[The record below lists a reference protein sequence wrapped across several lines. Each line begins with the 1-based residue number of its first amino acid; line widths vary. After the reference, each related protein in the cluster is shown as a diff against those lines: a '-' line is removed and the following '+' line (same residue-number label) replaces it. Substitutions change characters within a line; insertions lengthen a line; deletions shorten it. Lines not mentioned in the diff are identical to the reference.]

1 MRLKPTPLPEGL
13 PALRIEM
20 SEWMSVG
27 PSQNPSL
34 KGFSLRPDM
43 RVAQLAET
51 LRGKLDLREGL
62 DGLEI
67 TSTSFVGLVDLGPL
81 RISVRP
87 KLPNMPLAQLLRYAY
102 GLRDVKVH
110 GEAQSPTIRY
120 GLHDLLI
127 SLLAEEVEEL
137 LHRGLSRRYVPLS
150 ADLENPRGRIV
161 MNQIVRKGGV
171 REAKLPCLYF
181 ERQTDWHLNRVLR
194 SGLEIAAKMTE
205 DRDLRFRLHRLSAM
219 FYGVDFN
226 AKLTADDVE
235 WAQLSLTRLTAACQP
250 ALTLIGL
257 LRNML
262 GLSFD
267 SAQKPSR
274 TPGFLF
280 DMNIFFQRLLSRFL
294 KDNLTD
300 ARIDDEQPFRD
311 LFAYAPDANPRRRA
325 APAPRPDY
333 AISRGNH
340 LSGFLDAKYRD
351 VWDKGLPAEWLYQL
365 SIYALA
371 SPCNV
376 SVLLYAS
383 MAATARDE
391 RIEVRQPVA
400 SPQGF
405 SASVIIRPVP
415 LKYLADILNPAN
427 SLSSRLARSRLA
439 NQLAVTTTQQLDLA
453 AG

>member
-1 MRLKPTPLPEGL
+1 
-13 PALRIEM
+13 
-20 SEWMSVG
+20 
-27 PSQNPSL
+27 
-34 KGFSLRPDM
+34 
-43 RVAQLAET
+43 
-51 LRGKLDLREGL
+51 
-62 DGLEI
+62 
-67 TSTSFVGLVDLGPL
+67 
-81 RISVRP
+81 
-87 KLPNMPLAQLLRYAY
+87 
-102 GLRDVKVH
+102 
-110 GEAQSPTIRY
+110 
-120 GLHDLLI
+120 
-127 SLLAEEVEEL
+127 
-137 LHRGLSRRYVPLS
+137 
-150 ADLENPRGRIV
+150 
-161 MNQIVRKGGV
+161 
-171 REAKLPCLYF
+171 
-181 ERQTDWHLNRVLR
+181 LNRVLR